1 MDQGLALKFPA
12 ETDVMV
18 KACNPSIQKVQH
30 ENRRECSGSHDKTVS
45 KDSLFLSPLFVGV
58 DSESRVQSQREGQ
71 KSFWDIP
78 SLELLFTLGF
88 FITFS

>member
-18 KACNPSIQKVQH
+18 KACNPSIQKVQQ
-30 ENRRECSGSHDKTVS
+30 ENRRERTVSLDHMARLS
-45 KDSLFLSPLFVGV
+45 KDSLFLPPLFVGV
-58 DSESRVQSQREGQ
+58 DSESRIQSQREGQ

-78 SLELLFTLGF
+78 SLELL
-88 FITFS
+88 SR